1 MLDGIAALEH
11 FVLVAQSERRVEVHT
26 RTESGWEL
34 IAIEPPGGRHRPEGA
49 RRNPLAR
56 GIYEGSGR

>member
-34 IAIEPPGGRHRPEGA
+34 IAIEPPGDAVDLKALGA
-49 RRNPLAR
+49 TLSLEA
-56 GIYEGSGR
+56 IYEGSGR